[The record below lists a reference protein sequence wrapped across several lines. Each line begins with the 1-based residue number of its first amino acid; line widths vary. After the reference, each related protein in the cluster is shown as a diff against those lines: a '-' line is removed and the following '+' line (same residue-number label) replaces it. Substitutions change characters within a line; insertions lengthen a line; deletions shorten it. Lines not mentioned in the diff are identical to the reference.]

1 MNVTCMGARRGRE
14 TGTPF
19 ETSTQNIHPGAEP
32 FTATTSMGVIEVV
45 GSEFEEL
52 SQHQLSP
59 KTGIS
64 RLPHVGKLRTHKD
77 GRRKEVAMR
86 RKATFLTAETDEILT
101 WYFAGQLLFALA
113 LSLLGLW
120 LH

>member
-1 MNVTCMGARRGRE
+1 
-14 TGTPF
+14 
-19 ETSTQNIHPGAEP
+19 
-32 FTATTSMGVIEVV
+32 
-45 GSEFEEL
+45 
-52 SQHQLSP
+52 
-59 KTGIS
+59 
-64 RLPHVGKLRTHKD
+64 
-77 GRRKEVAMR
+77 MR